1 MARARRVRWPQER
14 KTMETDRHYFL
25 EGLFIIVLTVA
36 AALAFVWLSASGH
49 RDDLVYR
56 IRFAESVSGLAVGDP
71 VKFRGVDVGS
81 VKSIALDAADSRLVQ
96 VDVSLRKETPVKTDT
111 RAVLKLK
118 GITGVVF
125 VELNGG
131 APNAKTL
138 VAATPEGQIP
148 EIPSDKSPLA
158 AVMDQLPRILEKFS
172 GLEDQVKKVA
182 TDVGGL
188 TGTLKEDPS
197 QLIFGRKDKKP
208 AAAATAVPAPALRE
222 HGN

>member
-1 MARARRVRWPQER
+1 
-14 KTMETDRHYFL
+14 METDRHYFI
-25 EGLFIIVLTVA
+25 EGLFIIVLSIGAT
-36 AALAFVWLSASGH
+36 LAFVWLSATGH
-49 RDDLVYR
+49 SDDVVYR
-56 IRFAESVSGLAVGDP
+56 IRFADSVSGLAVGDP
-71 VKFRGVDVGS
+71 VKFRGVDVGT
-81 VKSIALDAADSRLVQ
+81 VKVIALDSTDPRLVQ

-138 VAATPEGQIP
+138 VAVTPAGQIP
-148 EIPSDKSPLA
+148 EIASEKSALA
-158 AVMDQLPRILEKFS
+158 AVLDQLPRILEKFS
-172 GLEDQVKKVA
+172 GIEDQVKKVA

-197 QLIFGRKDKKP
+197 QLIFGKKDKSK
-208 AAAATAVPAPALRE
+208 AATPQAPSIDPKTRD

>member
-1 MARARRVRWPQER
+1 
-14 KTMETDRHYFL
+14 
-25 EGLFIIVLTVA
+25 
-36 AALAFVWLSASGH
+36 
-49 RDDLVYR
+49 
-56 IRFAESVSGLAVGDP
+56 
-71 VKFRGVDVGS
+71 
-81 VKSIALDAADSRLVQ
+81 
-96 VDVSLRKETPVKTDT
+96 VKTDT

-138 VAATPEGQIP
+138 VAATPEGQVP
-148 EIPSDKSPLA
+148 EIPSEKSPLS
-158 AVMDQLPRILEKFS
+158 AVLDQLPRILEKFS

-197 QLIFGRKDKKP
+197 QLIFGKKDKSK
-208 AAAATAVPAPALRE
+208 AAPQTAPSVDPKTRD